1 MLPIDISKTI
11 GRMNTK
17 ANEEKKANAKAIEY
31 RHSIQGT
38 ANQIVGENLM
48 GMNANGNTVQ
58 PQGEVYAQ

>member
-17 ANEEKKANAKAIEY
+17 ANEEKKAIDY

>member
-11 GRMNTK
+11 SRMNTK
-17 ANEEKKANAKAIEY
+17 ANEEKKAIDY

>member
-11 GRMNTK
+11 SRMNTK
-17 ANEEKKANAKAIEY
+17 ANAKAIDY

>member
-17 ANEEKKANAKAIEY
+17 ANEEKKAKAIDY

-58 PQGEVYAQ
+58 PQGEIYAQ